1 VEEAMPRGAITSYI
15 DVAQVVLYV
24 FWAFFFGLIFYL
36 RREDKREGYPL
47 WSESQQTAPILNF
60 PPMPGPK
67 IFRTHDGDVVLAG
80 GRPDHRPIRAEPVA
94 AWPGAPLMPTGNPM
108 LDGVGPAAHAERADI
123 VELTFEGEPKV
134 VPLRTA
140 HGFTIDG
147 QDPDP
152 RGMEVMG
159 ADKQIAG
166 TVRDVW
172 VDRSEVIIRYLEV
185 ELPAAGGARRV
196 LLPTNFSRVDAR
208 RRRVKVKSI
217 LASQFA
223 DVPGLKNPDQV
234 TRLEEERIC
243 AYYAGGHLYATP
255 QRAEPA
261 L

>member
-1 VEEAMPRGAITSYI
+1 MPRGAITGYI

-24 FWAFFFGLIFYL
+24 FWVFFLGLIYYL

-47 WSESQQTAPILNF
+47 WSESKQTAPILNF

-67 IFRTHDGDVVLAG
+67 TFKMHDGEVILSG
-80 GRPDHRPIRAEPVA
+80 GRPDNRAIRAEPVA

-123 VELTFEGEPKV
+123 VELTFEGEPKI
-134 VPLRTA
+134 VPLRAA
-140 HGFTIDG
+140 HGFLIETR
-147 QDPDP
+147 DPDP
-152 RGMEVMG
+152 RGMEVLG
-159 ADKQIAG
+159 ADKRVAG

-172 VDRSEVIIRYLEV
+172 VDRAEVIVRYLEV
-185 ELPAAGGARRV
+185 EIPGAGGPRHV
-196 LLPTNFSRVDAR
+196 LLPTNFSRIDAR
-208 RRRVKVKSI
+208 QRRVNVKSI
-217 LASQFA
+217 LARHFA
-223 DVPGLKNPDQV
+223 DVPGTKSPDQV

-255 QRAEPA
+255 QRTESV